1 MTSGRLLLP
10 AALDHLDAGVAA
22 FAAALHEDLRRPV
35 PGCPGWDLAALAG
48 HLGGVHRW
56 ARSAVVQARPGVLS
70 EAGPDDSRDIAA
82 WFAEGAAAL
91 AATLRAT
98 EPATG
103 CWTFGPP
110 PRTVAFW
117 QRRMPH
123 ETTLHAWDAHAALG
137 EDLPLDRD
145 LALDGVDEV
154 VTMFVPRQ
162 VRLGRLVPPPHALEL
177 RATDAPQGVGPW
189 KLFAGEGEG
198 ETGGGGDVRAPDAVV
213 AAPAATLLLL
223 LWRRIPLDT
232 DGVAVAGDAAA
243 AHALF
248 DAPLTP

>member
-162 VRLGRLVPPPHALEL
+162 VRLGRLVPPPRALEL

>member
-1 MTSGRLLLP
+1 
-10 AALDHLDAGVAA
+10 LDAGAAA
-22 FAAALHEDLRRPV
+22 FTAALRGDLRRPV

-56 ARSAVVQARPGVLS
+56 ARDAITEGRPGELH
-70 EAGPDDSRDIAA
+70 ETGPADPEQLRT
-82 WFAEGAAAL
+82 WFAEGASAL
-91 AATLRAT
+91 IETLHT
-98 EPATG
+98 TDPATP

-110 PRTVAFW
+110 PRTASFW

-123 ETTLHAWDAHAALG
+123 ETTLHAWDAHAALA

-162 VRLGRLVPPPHALEL
+162 VRLGRLVPPAHAVEL
-177 RATDAPQGVGPW
+177 SATDAPPGVGPW
-189 KLFAGEGEG
+189 HLFSGEG
-198 ETGGGGDVRAPDAVV
+198 RAADASV

-223 LWRRIPLDT
+223 LWRRLPLDS
-232 DGVAVAGDAAA
+232 DGVAVEGDEAGARQV
-243 AHALF
+243 LT
-248 DAPLTP
+248 APLTP

>member
-1 MTSGRLLLP
+1 MSAGRLTIP
-10 AALDHLDAGVAA
+10 AALEHLDAGAAA
-22 FAAALHEDLRRPV
+22 FSSALEGDLGRPV

-56 ARSAVVQARPGVLS
+56 ARAAIVEGRPGELD
-70 EAGPDDSRDIAA
+70 EAGPADPEELRD

-98 EPATG
+98 DPQAP
-103 CWTFGPP
+103 CWSFGPP
-110 PRTVAFW
+110 PRTAAFW

-162 VRLGRLVPPPHALEL
+162 IRLGRLTAPTHAVEL
-177 RATDAPQGVGPW
+177 RATDAPPGVGPW
-189 KLFAGEGEG
+189 QLFGGEDGTPE
-198 ETGGGGDVRAPDAVV
+198 ASV
-213 AAPAATLLLL
+213 AAPAAMLLLL
-223 LWRRIPLDT
+223 LWRRVPAHV
-232 DGVAVAGDAAA
+232 DGVSVQGDEAAA
-243 AHALF
+243 RDVLS
-248 DAPLTP
+248 APLTP